1 MSRGDVRRYALAAGL
16 VALVACA
23 RVLAESRAEL
33 DVGRAELAAGRVDA
47 GVRHL
52 RRAAHLY
59 LPASPHVRD
68 AYDALEAAAR
78 AAEAR
83 GQNDKALAAWR
94 AVRASCL
101 ATRWLV
107 VPYADRLARANRRIA
122 RLMALLPP
130 PPVDRDVPQAQRE
143 ERHLALLLQDDA
155 PAPAW
160 VVVMGLGFAAWA
172 GAVAWAARRGWDDDD
187 VPQWKVLHVAGAVTL
202 AGMALFFLALA
213 RA

>member
-1 MSRGDVRRYALAAGL
+1 MTRDVVRRYALAAGL
-16 VALVACA
+16 VALVACG
-23 RVLAESRAEL
+23 RVLIESRAEL
-33 DVGRAELAAGRVDA
+33 ATGRAELAAGRADV

-59 LPASPHVRD
+59 VPGSPFTRD
-68 AYDALEAAAR
+68 AYDTLEAAAV

-83 GQNDKALAAWR
+83 GQNDRALTAWR

-107 VPYADRLARANRRIA
+107 VPYAERLDRANRRIA

-160 VVVMGLGFAAWA
+160 IVVMGLGFATWLGAA
-172 GAVAWAARRGWDDDD
+172 GWAARRGWDDDD
-187 VPQWKVLHVAGAVTL
+187 APQWKTLRVAGALTV